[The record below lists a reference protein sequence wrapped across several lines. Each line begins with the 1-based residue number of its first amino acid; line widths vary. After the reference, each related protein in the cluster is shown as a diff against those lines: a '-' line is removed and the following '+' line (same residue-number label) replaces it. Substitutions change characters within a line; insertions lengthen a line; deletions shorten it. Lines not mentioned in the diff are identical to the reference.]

1 METNG
6 PRRKPDS
13 FNWVGACIACRP
25 KEQFDA
31 IQSDVEDAVRKRN
44 EELVRSDAPVRM
56 GFSNYGTGF
65 CVSKD
70 PVAGYHAGQD
80 CVNFD
85 QATDGFVIRDLR
97 AHGVKSVTP
106 FLDDEGECRFRI
118 NGEGSHQRWQ
128 VIRLALEPLFFQRR
142 PTV

>member
-1 METNG
+1 MNG
-6 PRRKPDS
+6 SDRKPDS
-13 FNWVGACIACRP
+13 FDWVGACIACRP
-25 KEQFDA
+25 KEQLEA

-44 EELVRSDAPVRM
+44 EELERIHAPVRM
-56 GFSNYGTGF
+56 GFSSYGTGF

-85 QATDGFVIRDLR
+85 EAADGFVIRDPR
-97 AHGVKSVTP
+97 ADGVRSVTP
-106 FLDDEGECRFRI
+106 FLDDDGECRFRI
-118 NGEGSHQRWQ
+118 NGEGSRQRWQ